1 MDAGE
6 RERSLSTEN
15 VPSLTSSTQ
24 PLALSA
30 GALPAVSRATS
41 ARGAAA
47 TCRAFGVTHDVGVG
61 VLLWMFNLTK
71 HMLPNYADNSWPPER
86 SHASLLQSCRSH
98 AAVCGSTP
106 P

>member
-1 MDAGE
+1 M
-6 RERSLSTEN
+6 
-15 VPSLTSSTQ
+15 STQ

-86 SHASLLQSCRSH
+86 YLRPETLMVHGVRADSKHANFSAVHAYFEVWGLLSISR
-98 AAVCGSTP
+98 G
-106 P
+106 